1 MATTSQIRQQQLSKL
16 KAELANLKK
25 QQSLAKQQSEGG
37 LVKKP
42 NLKSTEGKDLL
53 KKYTEATKLVNAKQA
68 EYNANTKKYTARK
81 QQREENNRILLQGR
95 PAVPPQSSRAGY
107 NGPAPANKV
116 PRHISPFAK
125 RNKMGRYIDPITGLP
140 YPNQ

>member
-1 MATTSQIRQQQLSKL
+1 MATVSQVRQQQLSKL

-53 KKYTEATKLVNAKQA
+53 AKYNDGDWILASF
-68 EYNANTKKYTARK
+68 YTLK
-81 QQREENNRILLQGR
+81 ECQEKGDEMVCMLYHENKGW
-95 PAVPPQSSRAGY
+95 V
-107 NGPAPANKV
+107 KV
-116 PRHISPFAK
+116 FGI
-125 RNKMGRYIDPITGLP
+125 
-140 YPNQ
+140 Q